1 MVTEAALPDQSRTI
15 ANKLGVLVGN
25 ERQRSD
31 TADPGHR
38 LRFGQQDADPQPV
51 LQWRGPA
58 AFARAYGRACG
69 IDHNLAASW
78 GSNSDQLVS
87 LRVESGSSSGLLYV
101 YDPTWDEYAVIDP
114 DIPVA
119 AVQEAVARAQE
130 LSKHVLV
137 EDFMALLPQAPA
149 VHPSAGPEL

>member
-1 MVTEAALPDQSRTI
+1 MTEAALPDQCRTI
-15 ANKLGVLVGN
+15 ANNLGVLASN

-31 TADPGHR
+31 TGDPGHQHP
-38 LRFGQQDADPQPV
+38 LGHQDTHRQPV
-51 LQWRGPA
+51 LEWRGPA

-69 IDHNLAASW
+69 IDHNLAACW
-78 GSNSDQLVS
+78 GSNGDQLVR

-130 LSKHVLV
+130 LSKHVVV